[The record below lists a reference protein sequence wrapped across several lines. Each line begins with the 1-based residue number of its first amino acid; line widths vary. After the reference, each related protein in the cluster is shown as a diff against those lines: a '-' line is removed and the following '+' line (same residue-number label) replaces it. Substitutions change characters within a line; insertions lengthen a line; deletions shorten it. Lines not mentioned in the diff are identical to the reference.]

1 MTRALDRRTNKRIDW
16 LTHIS
21 AHTEER
27 RKKRITY
34 KYLTFAANYIQC
46 DQEFKHKACGIVC
59 KNVELLLSTMKIS
72 PIFSGNVMHQHTNI
86 QLSTSVWIKKLT
98 RLVYMNVCVRMPM
111 PRCVLL
117 LNVERHCD
125 SRESKAN
132 LLKSMQ
138 RCTKPEW
145 NKSPNICHDIIFNR
159 SHNNYGLYELFW
171 WIRLQIFPFSQ
182 KKNSGE
188 EKNFNEK
195 NANEIKRLLLGAK
208 LPVNFQI
215 KSIEKSVVSRTL
227 KSNIDFKRYYY
238 TFMTNRVIK

>member
-1 MTRALDRRTNKRIDW
+1 M
-16 LTHIS
+16 
-21 AHTEER
+21 
-27 RKKRITY
+27 
-34 KYLTFAANYIQC
+34 
-46 DQEFKHKACGIVC
+46 
-59 KNVELLLSTMKIS
+59 
-72 PIFSGNVMHQHTNI
+72 
-86 QLSTSVWIKKLT
+86 STSVWIKKLT

-132 LLKSMQ
+132 SLKSMQ

-182 KKNSGE
+182 KKNSDEKKMLMKKTSVAWSQLACVFSNYIDWQIGCF
-188 EKNFNEK
+188 KNFK
-195 NANEIKRLLLGAK
+195 IKHR
-208 LPVNFQI
+208 F
-215 KSIEKSVVSRTL
+215 
-227 KSNIDFKRYYY
+227 
-238 TFMTNRVIK
+238 